1 MPEGVILKVEQAE
14 PKKPKKKKKKNWEL
28 PNSTNS

>member
-1 MPEGVILKVEQAE
+1 MPEGVVLKVEQAE